1 MSIQGSSLNLEQ
13 LREKAKEELVGN
25 IAVFMNGKL
34 VLRSKP
40 TCARIRI
47 NAPAISSAIV
57 KNNYAIVSLGK
68 SVAIY
73 VDNRPVPK
81 GLYNDPYFIYR
92 PIDVV
97 IHYESFND
105 MAENTMELL
114 LFSKDAEQC
123 DFKAGEKRLVL
134 SLDNNEV
141 DIYAFG
147 KENCI
152 VISGGRDAVMKYHF
166 FIKPYSIL
174 TSCDKDVIMQI
185 INAPREFIAPQLPIQ
200 TPY

>member
-1 MSIQGSSLNLEQ
+1 MLPQDLDLNPRKLK
-13 LREKAKEELVGN
+13 RELLGN
-25 IAVFMNGKL
+25 IVIFLNKKL

-47 NAPAISSAIV
+47 SAPVISAVTV
-57 KNNYAIVSLGK
+57 KDNYSIVSSGK

-97 IHYESFND
+97 IHRESFND
-105 MAENTMELL
+105 MMENTMELL
-114 LFSKDAEQC
+114 LSSKGFEQC
-123 DFKAGEKRLVL
+123 DFKAGEERLVL
-134 SLDNNEV
+134 PLGDNEV

-147 KENCI
+147 KKDCV
-152 VISGGRDAVMKYHF
+152 VISEGKDAITRYHF
-166 FIKPYSIL
+166 FIKPYTISK
-174 TSCDKDVIMQI
+174 SCDKETLMQI
-185 INAPREFIAPQLPIQ
+185 INAPREFRDPELPIKKVA
-200 TPY
+200 PNP